1 MLKGTN
7 ARLPIWIAGALGALI
22 VLPLAA
28 APAPVDEIAGSR
40 VAAQGVPASG
50 ASELFAQLQLLQEE
64 IRELRGKLE
73 EQGNQL
79 SQLEQQQKDNYL
91 DLDGRLSA
99 LMAGGA
105 AGAGA
110 GAPPPVPGM
119 PESEPQAT
127 AGAALPPVPSDGS
140 GTAPPVP
147 GQALPGTTMP
157 TPPAPGGADQGA
169 YDIAY
174 ELLKQG
180 RMDEALSGF
189 ESFTAGHPDSALVP
203 NAVYWMGEIYLVKND
218 QDAALAQFSRVAE
231 SYPGHP
237 KAADAHYK
245 LGTLYLQRND
255 KARARAH
262 LERAVVAGGS
272 VAALAKRYLEAHF

>member
-1 MLKGTN
+1 MKGAN
-7 ARLPIWIAGALGALI
+7 ARLPIWIAGAFGALI
-22 VLPLAA
+22 VLPLTA

-40 VAAQGVPASG
+40 VSAQGVPASG

-110 GAPPPVPGM
+110 PPPVPGM
-119 PESEPQAT
+119 PAPTPQTT
-127 AGAALPPVPSDGS
+127 AGAAPPAPSDGS

-147 GQALPGTTMP
+147 GEALPGATMP
-157 TPPAPGGADQGA
+157 PPPASPGGADQGA

-189 ESFTAGHPDSALVP
+189 ESFTTGYPDSALVP

-231 SYPGHP
+231 NYAGHP

-255 KARARAH
+255 KGRARAH

-272 VAALAKRYLEAHF
+272 VAALAKRYLETHF